1 MEFHGQVIA
10 VCGVDNAFG
19 WGMVDTL
26 LQLGARTVVAIG
38 DPGSGASI
46 GNAAEQTDR
55 AGRGELVCLPDD
67 VLDRPA
73 DMAARLGEHGTI
85 DAAINLVPLSP
96 PADDAGGDFVAR
108 RTRHVLGAIKGFLRT
123 KQPHGAL
130 VNVGW
135 WSPGADGSLAAEA
148 AAAAGS
154 LELLTKLLAKELA
167 PDIRV
172 NAVLAMAVP
181 SAEPKALAERAPEDI
196 AIRLEEA
203 AGPALFL
210 ASAAARHMTG
220 SVLLADAGRSLGFT
234 AFSSKNES

>member
-1 MEFHGQVIA
+1 MEFHGQIIA

-26 LQLGARTVVAIG
+26 LQLGARTVVVIG
-38 DPGSGASI
+38 DPESGASI
-46 GNAAEQTDR
+46 GNAAEQTDW
-55 AGRGELVCLPDD
+55 AGRGELFCLPDD
-67 VLDRPA
+67 VLDRHA
-73 DMAARLGEHGTI
+73 DIAARLGEHGTI

-96 PADDAGGDFVAR
+96 PAGDAGGDFTTR
-108 RTRHVLGAIKGFLRT
+108 RTRRVLGAIKGFLRT

-135 WSPGADGSLAAEA
+135 WSPGVDGSLAAQA

-167 PDIRV
+167 PDVRV
-172 NAVLAMAVP
+172 NAVLEMTLPPAGTN
-181 SAEPKALAERAPEDI
+181 ALAERGVGDI

-234 AFSSKNES
+234 AFSSKDES